1 MDVQAVS
8 TVRSISFESVGRDL
22 PRNSS
27 ERLEEAVERINFEL
41 DSAIRQ
47 EDVEGALTHLKDEQV
62 LADNKVECYFHEETG
77 RYVVRIMDKNTD
89 ELIQQIPAQ
98 KILDYAQGLFEY
110 LGIQVDVS
118 I

>member
-1 MDVQAVS
+1 MDVQTIRSVK
-8 TVRSISFESVGRDL
+8 SISFESVGRDL
-22 PRNSS
+22 SRNSA
-27 ERLEEAVERINFEL
+27 EKPKETVERINFEL
-41 DSAIRQ
+41 DSVIRQ
-47 EDVEGALTHLKDEQV
+47 EDVKEALNHLQDEQV

-77 RYVVRIMDKNTD
+77 RYVVRIKDKKTE